1 MLFSRLVK
9 RAAPSTAKLPADL
22 STLKFGQQ
30 FSPHMLTV
38 DWTLAGG
45 WEAPQ
50 IGPLEPFRLHP
61 ASSCLH
67 YGVQCFEGL
76 KAFRGSE
83 DDKVRLFRPDMNIK
97 RFKRSLDRLCLP
109 SDFDETEFLN
119 LLRALVREDQA
130 FVPKGEGYSLYLRPA
145 CIGTQASVGVSVSDS
160 CKLFVLCSPV
170 GPYYPTG
177 FKPVNLLAEESAV
190 RAWEGG
196 TGETKI
202 GANYAIALGPQT
214 KAQRLGHSQVLWLFH
229 DQLTE
234 VGTMNLFVVLGN
246 AKTGE
251 VREICT
257 PSLNGTILPG
267 VTRDSVLSLCREW
280 YGDAVVKERT
290 ITMEEVV
297 QANQKGELVEVTG
310 LGTAALVSPVGK
322 IEYRGEQIHIPLLV
336 DGKMGPVAK
345 RVWNALTDIQYGR
358 RQRLN
363 WTVEV

>member
-1 MLFSRLVK
+1 MLFSKLVK

-22 STLKFGQQ
+22 STLKFGQM

-38 DWTLAGG
+38 DWTLTGG

-50 IGPLEPFRLHP
+50 IGPLEHFSLHP

-76 KAFRGSE
+76 KAFRGSQ
-83 DDKVRLFRPDMNIK
+83 DDKIRLFRPDMNIK
-97 RFKRSLDRLCLP
+97 RFKKSLDRLCLP
-109 SDFDETEFLN
+109 NDFDETEFLN
-119 LLRALVREDQA
+119 LMRALVREDQA
-130 FVPKGEGYSLYLRPA
+130 FVPK
-145 CIGTQASVGVSVSDS
+145 
-160 CKLFVLCSPV
+160 

-177 FKPVNLLAEESAV
+177 FKPVNLLAEEKAV
-190 RAWEGG
+190 RAWVGG
-196 TGETKI
+196 TGEAKI

-214 KAQRLGHSQVLWLFH
+214 QAQRQGHSQVLWLFN

-257 PSLNGTILPG
+257 PALNGTILPG

-280 YGDAVVKERT
+280 YGNAVVKERT
-290 ITMEEVV
+290 ITMQEVIK
-297 QANQKGELVEVTG
+297 ANQNGELVEVTG

-322 IEYRGEQIHIPLLV
+322 IEYRGEQINIPLLV

-358 RQRLN
+358 SQRLN